1 MRTYFAC
8 SAFCRAFAFSSVYLH
23 FIVFLPKPRT
33 VLFPSVL
40 HFALC
45 VRIRYMDIS
54 DCQMSGVG
62 LGITKWGQDYKAL
75 TVLYWSLPLY
85 FVKRGTSSAEAL
97 EVMSKNRT
105 AVYPLPSMSRP
116 PTTCPVCPSFLLY
129 SFAESFYAVFVYLL
143 SISLVSLHIFC
154 CSHSFAYFCLSS
166 IPFFSLDLSVHMV
179 IKKLFCFCFFK
190 RNVLGIKRLVP
201 L

>member
-1 MRTYFAC
+1 MC
-8 SAFCRAFAFSSVYLH
+8 SAFRRAFAFSSEYLH
-23 FIVFLPKPRT
+23 LIVFCRSQNC
-33 VLFPSVL
+33 FISICVL
-40 HFALC
+40 HSVLC
-45 VRIRYMDIS
+45 VRICYVDIS

-62 LGITKWGQDYKAL
+62 LGIIKSGQDYKAL
-75 TVLYWSLPLY
+75 TVLYWSPPLS

-105 AVYPLPSMSRP
+105 AVYPPFP
-116 PTTCPVCPSFLLY
+116 PCPGLLHLVLFAPHIFLVLLQNPLCCLCL
-129 SFAESFYAVFVYLL
+129 SVVRYLL
-143 SISLVSLHIFC
+143 SPFTFCRSLLCLS
-154 CSHSFAYFCLSS
+154 FCLSS
-166 IPFFSLDLSVHMV
+166 IPFFLLDLSVHMV